1 MLGGEGVWALG
12 EQMGKWDGE
21 EAHAE
26 LSCKLAVGIRGREG
40 QHHSFEAAHHQV
52 LP

>member
-1 MLGGEGVWALG
+1 MQGSEGIWALG
-12 EQMGKWDGE
+12 EQMGRWDGE

-26 LSCKLAVGIRGREG
+26 LSRKLAVGVRGREG
-40 QHHSFEAAHHQV
+40 QRHSFEAAHRQV